1 MPGMQHGDHGV
12 GEMPGMEHSEH
23 GMGATPGMEHGQ
35 HGVQAMPGMEHGG
48 HEMGR
53 MRMQGQFGPYTM
65 SREASGTSWQPDS
78 TPHQGVMFM
87 SNEWMLMGH
96 ANLFGVYDHQ
106 GGPRGGNKAFAAG
119 MVMGMAQRPL
129 GDNGTLGFRA
139 MLSPDPSMGA
149 NGYPLLFATGET
161 ANGRRPLIDRQHP
174 HDLFMELSGSYSHR
188 LSETDSAFL
197 YFGLPGEPALGP
209 PAFMHRMSGIDNPEG
224 PITHHWL
231 DSTHITYGVLT
242 AGYVLDKFK
251 VEISG
256 FRGREPDQHRYDIE
270 TPALDSVS
278 TRLSWNPTPELSA
291 QVSWGHLHSPEQLEP
306 NVSEI
311 RLTASVIYNKQFG
324 DGNNWATTLAW
335 GRKMNHPGHTLD
347 AFLLESAVVLT
358 DTHTIFGRAERVDE
372 DELLGHVEAAPVFT
386 PTKFSLGYI
395 YDFHLAEHVKLGI
408 GGLGSRYIVPKGL
421 DAAYGSD
428 PAAFM
433 AFLRLKIY

>member
-23 GMGATPGMEHGQ
+23 GMGATPGIEHGQ
-35 HGVQAMPGMEHGG
+35 HGVPAMPGMEHGG
-48 HEMGR
+48 HEMDR

-139 MLSPDPSMGA
+139 MLSPDPLMGA

-197 YFGLPGEPALGP
+197 CFGLPGEPALGP
-209 PAFMHRMSGIDNPEG
+209 PAFMHRMS
-224 PITHHWL
+224 
-231 DSTHITYGVLT
+231 
-242 AGYVLDKFK
+242 
-251 VEISG
+251 
-256 FRGREPDQHRYDIE
+256 
-270 TPALDSVS
+270 
-278 TRLSWNPTPELSA
+278 
-291 QVSWGHLHSPEQLEP
+291 
-306 NVSEI
+306 
-311 RLTASVIYNKQFG
+311 
-324 DGNNWATTLAW
+324 
-335 GRKMNHPGHTLD
+335 
-347 AFLLESAVVLT
+347 
-358 DTHTIFGRAERVDE
+358 
-372 DELLGHVEAAPVFT
+372 
-386 PTKFSLGYI
+386 
-395 YDFHLAEHVKLGI
+395 
-408 GGLGSRYIVPKGL
+408 
-421 DAAYGSD
+421 
-428 PAAFM
+428 
-433 AFLRLKIY
+433 